1 MSTQGPLFMLRV
13 VQKVNFGYI
22 SVIYKEYNIYIYN
35 NFFKNFFSQIIPSQM
50 FIFTRN
56 IQEMILLMVSMD
68 LH

>member
-1 MSTQGPLFMLRV
+1 MLRV

-22 SVIYKEYNIYIYN
+22 SVIYKEYNIYIYIYIYN
-35 NFFKNFFSQIIPSQM
+35 NFFKNLFSQIIPSQM

>member
-1 MSTQGPLFMLRV
+1 MLRV

-22 SVIYKEYNIYIYN
+22 SVIYKEYNIYIYIYN
-35 NFFKNFFSQIIPSQM
+35 NFFKNLFSQIIPSQM